1 MYVFHCLQWFCTT
14 GGVEQRTATAPW
26 IQYTPC
32 LGLEMV
38 AFILARLWIGCLLA
52 APSCQ
57 EISWPVCMIRT
68 PMLHCPPA
76 VWFASTV
83 GCGSGAHCPLLKHSP
98 SAARGTFTVVILCSG
113 FLFTER
119 RYRARFGNISLSSLP
134 VCLSFSCTHA
144 LHCPWRSR
152 LCLPLRCAALQWH
165 PGCVGAL
172 QCHGFCCV
180 LHATYRHSQMF
191 MW

>member
-1 MYVFHCLQWFCTT
+1 MDITYGDQILPVYRMRVHRFRREIMYVFHCLQWFCTT

-52 APSCQ
+52 APSSQ
-57 EISWPVCMIRT
+57 EISWPVCMIR
-68 PMLHCPPA
+68 MLHCPPA

-98 SAARGTFTVVILCSG
+98 SAARGTFRVCS
-113 FLFTER
+113 
-119 RYRARFGNISLSSLP
+119 
-134 VCLSFSCTHA
+134 
-144 LHCPWRSR
+144 
-152 LCLPLRCAALQWH
+152 LREK
-165 PGCVGAL
+165 
-172 QCHGFCCV
+172 
-180 LHATYRHSQMF
+180 
-191 MW
+191 